1 LLNDPGQVKAMAEK
15 NYAIAQD
22 NFSLE
27 VLERKLKE
35 VLSSF

>member
-1 LLNDPGQVKAMAEK
+1 MAEK

-27 VLERKLKE
+27 VLERRLKE